1 MASRGGAGR
10 GQGRNH
16 ILSREQQMQVGAY
29 AEKLASELH
38 DWKPAPRFEE
48 YVRQNAYMRNIGA
61 GLSHEA
67 LVKTRTDFLKSKD
80 FRDHQE
86 TQKAFLQEYTGSP
99 NDSEPPRIF
108 REPGPWTPILI
119 LEVQDFCEQLFD
131 MRPSARTIARARK
144 LWECRK
150 AQPKV

>member
-10 GQGRNH
+10 GQGPKH

-67 LVKTRTDFLKSKD
+67 GRT
-80 FRDHQE
+80 
-86 TQKAFLQEYTGSP
+86 TSP
-99 NDSEPPRIF
+99 GVACRPPFFHSSI
-108 REPGPWTPILI
+108 
-119 LEVQDFCEQLFD
+119 
-131 MRPSARTIARARK
+131 
-144 LWECRK
+144 
-150 AQPKV
+150 